1 MVEND
6 LNLNEKEYWRL
17 LAEEREKALN
27 TTLEENGDLSEI
39 LEQRS
44 EEVEQ
49 FGDIQFVGFASLV
62 SIFQSV

>member
-1 MVEND
+1 MN
-6 LNLNEKEYWRL
+6 NLNEKEYWRL

-49 FGDIQFVGFASLV
+49 FGDIQFLGCNFR
-62 SIFQSV
+62 F